1 MVLPV
6 KMTLMTGRRW
16 LLGGAVALASAV
28 PAAAQPAPA
37 AATIR
42 WQIDAG
48 G

>member
-1 MVLPV
+1 MVFSV
-6 KMTLMTGRRW
+6 KTTRMTGREW
-16 LLGGAVALASAV
+16 LLGGAIALASAG
-28 PAAAQPAPA
+28 PAAAQPATA